1 MSGSTTLRKLHTGA
15 CSNETPI
22 MQKSCSNSDGCTTSR
37 APVSTVKKVPSSI
50 LRSLSARV
58 RTFDHV
64 KGCLTGCLTDLYP
77 DNNDAQSW
85 YLLGRCYMSQQKYP
99 KAYDAYQQAVYRDGR
114 NPTFW
119 CSIGV
124 LYYQIN
130 QYRDAL
136 DAYSRAIR
144 LNPYISEVWYDLGTL
159 VSLLHTQ
166 S

>member
-1 MSGSTTLRKLHTGA
+1 
-15 CSNETPI
+15 
-22 MQKSCSNSDGCTTSR
+22 
-37 APVSTVKKVPSSI
+37 
-50 LRSLSARV
+50 
-58 RTFDHV
+58 
-64 KGCLTGCLTDLYP
+64 
-77 DNNDAQSW
+77 
-85 YLLGRCYMSQQKYP
+85 MSQQKYP
-99 KAYDAYQQAVYRDGR
+99 KAYEAYQQAVYRDGR

-159 VSLLHTQ
+159 VSTCITTKERTALNCFFPVRVLQ
-166 S
+166 